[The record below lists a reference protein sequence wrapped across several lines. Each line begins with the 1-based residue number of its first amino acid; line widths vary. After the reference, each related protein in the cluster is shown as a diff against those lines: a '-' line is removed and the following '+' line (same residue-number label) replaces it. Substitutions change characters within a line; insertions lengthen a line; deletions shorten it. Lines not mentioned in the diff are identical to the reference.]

1 MMFLLLE
8 YIDKIYS
15 ATTIYQTYF
24 FEKTSP
30 MQYASAFSVNWFTE
44 EHPTVRNLQKCNP
57 ECK

>member
-15 ATTIYQTYF
+15 ATTIYQIYF

-30 MQYASAFSVNWFTE
+30 MQYANAFSVNWFT
-44 EHPTVRNLQKCNP
+44 
-57 ECK
+57 